1 MTGQQAVQRLP
12 KSIWALGI
20 VSLLM
25 DASSE
30 MIHALLPVF
39 LVTVLGA
46 STLALGLIEGAAE
59 AISQIVKIFSGTI
72 SDYIGRRKP
81 LVVLGYGIAAL
92 SKPLFPLAT
101 GVAWVFAARF
111 LDRIGKGIRGAPRD
125 ALIADLTTAQTRGA
139 AYGLRQSLDTVG
151 AVIGP
156 ALAILLMILFAG
168 NFRAVFWVATI
179 PAVVCV
185 LVLWLGI
192 QEPEASPRAD
202 RGPGSSKNPRLRWA
216 EFGQL
221 GAAYWMVVA
230 IGAAMTLARFS
241 EAFLILRAQNLGLA
255 NAMVPVV
262 MVVMN
267 VVYAGSSYPVGK
279 LGDRYDRYTLLTI
292 GFVLLIVSDL
302 VLAAAAGPALL
313 MLGVV
318 LWGLHMGFTQG
329 LLAAMVA
336 DNAPSALRGS
346 AFGLFYLV
354 SGLAML
360 AASAIA
366 GGLWQ
371 WLGPAWTFI
380 SGAGFVSLATV
391 GAFLLRRRA

>member
-1 MTGQQAVQRLP
+1 MPGQPAAQRLP
-12 KSIWALGI
+12 RSIWALGV

-39 LVTVLGA
+39 VVTVLGA
-46 STLALGLIEGAAE
+46 STVTLGLMEGSAE
-59 AISQIVKIFSGTI
+59 AITQIVKIFSGTI
-72 SDYIGRRKP
+72 SDYFGRRKP
-81 LVVLGYGIAAL
+81 LVVLGYAIAAL
-92 SKPLFPLAT
+92 SKPLFPLASSV
-101 GVAWVFAARF
+101 GWVFAARL
-111 LDRIGKGIRGAPRD
+111 LDRSGKGIRGAPRD
-125 ALIADLTTAQTRGA
+125 ALIADLTTAETRGA
-139 AYGLRQSLDTVG
+139 AYGLRQALDTVG

-156 ALAILLMILFAG
+156 ALAILLMLLLAN
-168 NFRAVFWVATI
+168 NFRAVFWVAVI
-179 PAVVCV
+179 PAVLCV
-185 LVLWLGI
+185 LVLWFGI
-192 QEPEASPRAD
+192 QEPESSPRAE
-202 RGPGSSKNPRLRWA
+202 RAPGSSRNPRLRWT

-230 IGAAMTLARFS
+230 VGAAMTLARFS
-241 EAFLILRAQNLGLA
+241 EAFLILRAQNLGLSF
-255 NAMVPVV
+255 AMVPAV

-279 LGDRYDRYTLLTI
+279 LADRYDRYALLTI
-292 GFVLLIVSDL
+292 GFVLLIISDL
-302 VLAAAAGPALL
+302 VLAAATGPVLL

-336 DNAPSALRGS
+336 DNAPASLRGS

-354 SGLAML
+354 SGFAML

-371 WLGPAWTFI
+371 WVGPAATFI
-380 SGAGFVSLATV
+380 AGAIFVSLATL
-391 GAFLLRRRA
+391 GSILLRRRR